1 MGESVVGPWLE
12 VLSSIQEARC
22 QEAAMAQQPRENYGP
37 CGDSCKP
44 WTIHGVTRA
53 PLPCSDFFLVVRR
66 YTLSLTSHRDI
77 LESSY
82 LNKKF

>member
-53 PLPCSDFFLVVRR
+53 PLPCSDSASHNMMAQVYAKKHRQRR
-66 YTLSLTSHRDI
+66 AILSC
-77 LESSY
+77 SY
-82 LNKKF
+82 Q